1 MNWKRWVLILMIL
14 SLPLLTT
21 GCWNRRE
28 LDKIGIVTEVG
39 IDQGENQQIVY
50 TVQVIIP
57 SGIKRAEGG
66 SSGQG
71 KSTVTFT
78 SSGPTIFDAVRNLT
92 EESGRRLNYSHTMVI
107 AVGEDMARD
116 GVLPVL
122 DFFVRDH
129 EMRFRTWIVVTSGK
143 AADIVEV
150 TPPLEN
156 LSAKNLRLLLK
167 DYDIVSKSVAVNTL
181 DFFNEITDESLQ
193 AVVGKVEIANQKEK
207 KGLVLKGAG
216 VFHKD
221 KLVSWLDPMKT
232 RGYLWVRDKIK
243 SGIITI
249 PCPGQEDKLISL
261 EIKNVKSSIK
271 PYIDEGKM
279 KYRIDVTVE
288 SSVGDQMCDIDFTDP
303 EKIKLLM
310 EAQQKKVTEEI
321 EPIIEEAQ
329 KNLKL
334 DILGLGEATMH
345 RFPKEWKEMKEN
357 WEAEFPN
364 AEIEIQV
371 KSKINH
377 TGLISR
383 VKMNK

>member
-28 LDKIGIVTEVG
+28 LDKIGIVTEIG
-39 IDQGENQQIVY
+39 IDRGENQQIMY

-107 AVGEDMARD
+107 VVGADMARD
-116 GVLPVL
+116 SVLPVL

-129 EMRFRTWIVVTSGK
+129 EMRFRTWFVVTSGK
-143 AADIVEV
+143 AADIVKAS
-150 TPPLEN
+150 PSIEN
-156 LSAKNLRLLLK
+156 ISAKNLKLILK
-167 DYDIVSKSVAVNTL
+167 DSDIVAKSVAVDTL
-181 DFFNEITDESLQ
+181 EFFNEITDESLQ
-193 AVVGKVEIANQKEK
+193 AVLGRVEVENPQKENR
-207 KGLVLKGAG
+207 LKLSGAG
-216 VFHKD
+216 VFRQD
-221 KLVSWLDPMKT
+221 KLIGWLDPMKT

-243 SGIITI
+243 SGIIMI

-261 EIKNVKSSIK
+261 EIKKVNSSIK

-279 KYRIDVTVE
+279 KYRIEVSVE
-288 SSVGDQMCDIDFTDP
+288 STVGDQMCDKDFSDP
-303 EKIKLLM
+303 EAIKEL
-310 EAQQKKVTEEI
+310 EDAQQKKVIEEI
-321 EPIIEEAQ
+321 TPILEEAQ

-334 DILGLGEATMH
+334 DILGLGEATM
-345 RFPKEWKEMKEN
+345 RKFPKEWKQMKDN

-364 AEIEIQV
+364 AEIELQI
-371 KSKINH
+371 KSKVNH